1 MKFQIQMIYKRF
13 KFNFFGCDNSKRPR
27 LVSATSREII
37 GPEFSNEPV
46 VVMKKLDYSG
56 RVELEKF
63 GTAVDDVVNI

>member
-1 MKFQIQMIYKRF
+1 
-13 KFNFFGCDNSKRPR
+13 
-27 LVSATSREII
+27 VSATSREII

-63 GTAVDDVVNI
+63 CTAVDDVVNI